1 MVSMQANNVS
11 SGENQ
16 TIYANFPLQT
26 AKHTTDEQGLLD
38 SGATHNFINIQT
50 IICLGIGTRKLKTP
64 RTVTNVDG
72 TTNRAGQINRYAY
85 LLFEYNG
92 KTKNLPV
99 FVTNLGRDRI
109 ILGLP
114 WFQELEPMI
123 SWKQGKLLG
132 DLTAKT
138 SSKVLEINK
147 TTLATNWAIRE
158 ETGKVQISEKDIPK
172 QYEDYSDVLSEEKA
186 KRFPPAREDDH
197 QIKFTENVPKYFKA
211 DVYSLTINQMAFL
224 RKWLDKELDKG
235 FIRPSKSPYPCPTFL
250 IEKKNGDYR
259 VVQNYKILNEHTIP
273 DKHPLPLITNLIE
286 QLHRKTL
293 FTKFDIRMGY
303 NNIRIADRDQEKAAF
318 TTPLGQYEPM
328 VMNFGLCNAPATF
341 VWAMTRIFRTLQN
354 TYPGEVLIYM
364 DDILIA
370 TPNDLP

>member
-1 MVSMQANNVS
+1 MRANNVS
-11 SGENQ
+11 SRENQ

-26 AKHTTDEQGLLD
+26 AKHTTKERGLLD
-38 SGATHNFINIQT
+38 SGATHNFIDIRT
-50 IICLGIGTRKLKTP
+50 IIRLGIGTRKLKTP

-114 WFQELEPMI
+114 WFQELEPTI
-123 SWKQGKLLG
+123 SWKQGELLG
-132 DLTAKT
+132 KLMVKT

-147 TTLATNWAIRE
+147 TTLAMNWAIKGE
-158 ETGKVQISEKDIPK
+158 ADKIQMSEKDVPE
-172 QYEDYSDVLSEEKA
+172 QYQDYSDVFSEEKA
-186 KRFPPAREDDH
+186 KRFPPARENDH

-211 DVYSLTINQMAFL
+211 DVYSLTLDQTAFL
-224 RKWLDKELDKG
+224 QKWLDKELDKG
-235 FIRPSKSPYPCPTFL
+235 FIRPSKLPYPCPTFL
-250 IEKKNGDYR
+250 IEKKNSDYH

-286 QLHRKTL
+286 QLHGKTL
-293 FTKFDIRMGY
+293 FTKFDIHMGY
-303 NNIRIADRDQEKAAF
+303 NNIRIANGDQEKVVF

-341 VWAMTRIFRTLQN
+341 VRAMTRIFRTLQN
-354 TYPGEVLIYM
+354 TYPEEVLIYM
-364 DDILIA
+364 DNILIA